1 MIRIALALLC
11 LVAATTGQ
19 SADRKILLI
28 SGAPSHGKLEHEHR
42 AGLLLFQKA
51 LASIPG
57 VVTELHSNGW
67 VRAESA
73 FDGADAIVLYSSG
86 GGGNPFLKDDRLEIL
101 GKLMKRGVGLG
112 CIHYAVEP
120 KNDTGETEFVDW
132 IGGAFETDYSVN
144 PFWTPNF
151 APLPKHPVTRGVK
164 PFSIEDE
171 WYYHMRFRDGMKGVT
186 PILSA
191 VPPLSTLS
199 RPNGPHEGNASVR
212 AAVANHEPQTVMW
225 VAEREGG
232 GRGFGFTGGHKHLNW
247 GNDSQRKLVLN
258 AILWIAH
265 AEVPPDGVESHVT
278 DAELHAN
285 LDPK

>member
-1 MIRIALALLC
+1 MFKPVLL
-11 LVAATTGQ
+11 LLLLTVVIGASA
-19 SADRKILLI
+19 ADRKILLI
-28 SGAPSHGKLEHEHR
+28 AGAPSHGKLEHEHR

-51 LASIPG
+51 LAGIPG

-67 VRAESA
+67 VQAESA

-86 GGGNPFLKDDRLEIL
+86 GGGNPFLKANRLETI

-120 KNDTGETEFVDW
+120 KNDKGETEFIDW
-132 IGGAFETDYSVN
+132 IGGAFETGYSVN
-144 PFWTPNF
+144 PFWTPRF
-151 APLPKHPVTRGVK
+151 DTLPKHPVTRGVE
-164 PFSIEDE
+164 PFEIEDE
-171 WYYHMRFRDGMKGVT
+171 WYFHMRFREGMKGVT
-186 PILSA
+186 PILNA
-191 VPPLSTLS
+191 VPPISTMN

-212 AAVANHEPQTVMW
+212 AAVSRREPQTVMW
-225 VAEREGG
+225 VVQREEG

-258 AILWIAH
+258 AILWIAR
-265 AEVPPDGVESHVT
+265 AEVPRTGVESKVT
-278 DAELHAN
+278 DADLHAN